1 MDKKKLEARIAKLE
15 KTLKNEEYDIS
26 ADLYQW
32 FNQYCC
38 DVIDKDRD
46 GGLDD
51 LKYNLETADI
61 DMFAD
66 EASSVLAAEYGWS
79 EEAIEDY
86 RYEIEYDIEK
96 LIKDALD
103 YIECG
108 DTDFT
113 YNINKADWMDRYRD
127 NDTYTASL
135 ESRIRRLE
143 RKVKNENLDTAN
155 DMQLECARN
164 VAFLADK
171 MMRAAADIEDQAE
184 ASGDKQLHSY
194 VYKVMRALGLVQF
207 YLERKLR

>member
-1 MDKKKLEARIAKLE
+1 MDKKLEARIAKLE

-38 DVIDKDRD
+38 DVINKDRD

-61 DMFAD
+61 SMFAD

-79 EEAIEDY
+79 EDAIEDY

-113 YNINKADWMDRYRD
+113 YNINKADWMDRYKD
-127 NDTYTASL
+127 NNTYTASL

-143 RKVKNENLDTAN
+143 CKVKNENLDTAN
-155 DMQLECARN
+155 DMQLEYARN

-171 MMRAAADIEDQAE
+171 MMRDSADIIEQSE
-184 ASGDKQLHSY
+184 NSGDEKLASE
-194 VYKVMRALGLVQF
+194 VYKMMQHLRTVQF
-207 YLERKLR
+207 YLNHKLR

>member
-1 MDKKKLEARIAKLE
+1 MKKTFSKQKTAKLE
-15 KTLKNEEYDIS
+15 SERKYDIS

-38 DVIDKDRD
+38 DVLDKDQD

-61 DMFAD
+61 GMFAD

-86 RYEIEYDIEK
+86 RYEIEYDLEK
-96 LIKDALD
+96 LISDVLD
-103 YIECG
+103 YIEHG
-108 DTDFT
+108 DTSWVSFEP
-113 YNINKADWMDRYRD
+113 NKADWMDRYRD
-127 NDTYTASL
+127 NDEYTASL
-135 ESRIRRLE
+135 ESRISRLE

-171 MMRAAADIEDQAE
+171 MMRDSADIIEQSKN
-184 ASGDKQLHSY
+184 SGDEKLASE
-194 VYKVMRALGLVQF
+194 VYKVMQYLRFIQF
-207 YLERKLR
+207 YLNHKLN